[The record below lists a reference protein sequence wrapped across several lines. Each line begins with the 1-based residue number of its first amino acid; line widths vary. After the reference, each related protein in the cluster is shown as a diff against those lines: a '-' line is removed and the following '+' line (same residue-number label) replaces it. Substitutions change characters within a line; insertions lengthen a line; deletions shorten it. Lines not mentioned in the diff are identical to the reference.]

1 MILSVLK
8 NASSGSITYYVGD
21 KILDISH
28 LSNCTLYCKQKFE
41 GLDNVN
47 QIVVEN
53 PQLEFYKLS
62 HTIPNEYTFSKN
74 NYQIGEGC
82 DIHPT
87 VVIGD
92 DVLIGNNVSI
102 GPNTVIYSKT
112 QIADGTRIDAN
123 CTIGTSGMMWMWEG
137 DTKVYLQQLG
147 GVSIGKECFIASGN
161 VIVRGSANENT
172 ILEDGVNLA
181 PACSLG
187 HGTYLGKNV
196 HFASNISTGGS
207 VYVSDFNFVGCG
219 AVINPGVKITAI
231 DVLIG
236 AGSVVSK
243 NISDSG
249 VYVGS
254 PARRIKS
261 LVGKLSGVPNWRR

>member
-1 MILSVLK
+1 MLSVLK
-8 NASSGSITYYVGD
+8 NAGEDTITYYVGD
-21 KILDISH
+21 TLSDISH
-28 LSNCTLYCKQKFE
+28 LKNCTLYCKREFE
-41 GLDNVN
+41 GLDNVT
-47 QIVVEN
+47 QIVVDN

-62 HTIPNEYTFSKN
+62 HTIPNEYTFERGD
-74 NYQIGEGC
+74 YQIGEGC
-82 DIHPT
+82 NIHPT

-92 DVLIGNNVSI
+92 GVVIGHNVTI

-112 QIADGTRIDAN
+112 KIGDGTRIDAN

-147 GVSIGKECFIASGN
+147 GVSIGKECFIASAN

-172 ILEDGVNLA
+172 TLEDGVNLA

-207 VYVSDFNFVGCG
+207 VYVHDFNFVGCG
-219 AVINPGVKITAI
+219 AVINPGMRITAN
-231 DVLIG
+231 DVIVG

-243 NISDSG
+243 HIKESG

-254 PARRIKS
+254 PIKKLKS
-261 LVGKLSGVPNWRR
+261 VIGKLSGVPNWRR